1 MGGSAGTLEGVD
13 AAFAAIQRILV
24 EWQGLDLSRYK
35 PTYLR
40 RRLLVR
46 VRALRLPGLE
56 GYARHLKRHPE
67 EFALLQRALSIRV
80 TGFFRNPACFEFLGE
95 HVVPDLLK
103 TAADEGRRVSVW
115 SAGCATGEEAWSL
128 AALFAAVAQA
138 RRVAARVDILGTDFD
153 EGALE
158 KARAATYPTTA
169 IAGVPPAAANQFET
183 RPGGSIGPRAR
194 LRRMVTFQRENLL
207 EPAAH
212 DPFDLV
218 VCRNVLIYF
227 GVDQQAAIL
236 DRFAAT
242 LRAGGCLMLGRVERL
257 FGPARPRFDLV
268 SARDRIYRR
277 LTAAPPAALA
287 GEPACA

>member
-1 MGGSAGTLEGVD
+1 MGGSAGASEGAD
-13 AAFAAIQRILV
+13 AAFNAIQRHLV
-24 EWQGLDLSRYK
+24 ERQGLNLSRYK

-56 GYARHLKRHPE
+56 AYARHLRRHPE
-67 EFALLQRALSIRV
+67 EIALLQRALSIKV

-103 TAADEGRRVSVW
+103 AAADEGRRVRAW

-128 AALFAAVAQA
+128 AALFAGVAEA
-138 RRVAARVDILGTDFD
+138 LHVAPRVDILGTDVD
-153 EGALE
+153 EVALDR
-158 KARAATYPTTA
+158 ARAASYPVA
-169 IAGVPPAAANQFET
+169 AVAAVPAAAAAQFET
-183 RPGGSIGPRAR
+183 RPDGTAGPRRR
-194 LRRMVTFQRENLL
+194 LRRVVTFQCENLL
-207 EPAAH
+207 DSAGH

-227 GVDQQAAIL
+227 GVDQQAAL
-236 DRFAAT
+236 LSRFAAS

-257 FGPARPRFDLV
+257 FGPAKSQFGLV

-277 LTAAPPAALA
+277 LAAVSPAALV
-287 GEPACA
+287 GESACA